1 MTAAAPA
8 ALCVAGADG
17 IASANTFAAAPEI
30 ATTDHAGG
38 AGCVLALKG
47 NQETLHDDV
56 RLHMADPEN
65 AERML
70 RFNDVDNGHGRI
82 ENREATVCHDIDTLV
97 DLHHWPGLQAVGKLT
112 ATRETKGERSTGTR
126 FFLLSERLDPERFPR
141 TVRALRAVQN
151 SLHRVLDATMGEDSL
166 RNRKDNG
173 PENLA
178 LMRKLALNLARVTP
192 TAGKQSMGGKLK
204 RAGRDNDFL
213 LKLVSFASSL
223 ARDVETG
230 KVQTR

>member
-1 MTAAAPA
+1 MPALPELLDIEGSTVSVDAMHTQRATAESVTAR
-8 ALCVAGADG
+8 
-17 IASANTFAAAPEI
+17 
-30 ATTDHAGG
+30 GG
-38 AGCVLALKG
+38 ACVLALKG

-56 RLHMADPEN
+56 RLHMAEPEN

-70 RFNDVDNGHGRI
+70 RFNDVDKGHGRI
-82 ENREATVCHDIDTLV
+82 ETREATVCHDVDTLV

-126 FFLLSERLDPERFPR
+126 YFLLSERLDPERFPR
-141 TVRALRAVQN
+141 TARAHWAVEN
-151 SLHRVLDATMGEDSL
+151 SLHWVLDVTMGEDSL

-192 TAGKQSMGGKLK
+192 TAGKQSMRGKLK

-223 ARDVETG
+223 ARDAETG

>member
-1 MTAAAPA
+1 M
-8 ALCVAGADG
+8 GKDG
-17 IASANTFAAAPEI
+17 
-30 ATTDHAGG
+30 
-38 AGCVLALKG
+38 
-47 NQETLHDDV
+47 
-56 RLHMADPEN
+56 
-65 AERML
+65 
-70 RFNDVDNGHGRI
+70 
-82 ENREATVCHDIDTLV
+82 
-97 DLHHWPGLQAVGKLT
+97 
-112 ATRETKGERSTGTR
+112 
-126 FFLLSERLDPERFPR
+126 
-141 TVRALRAVQN
+141 
-151 SLHRVLDATMGEDSL
+151 L

-192 TAGKQSMGGKLK
+192 TARKQSMHGKLT